1 MPSPTED
8 VHMRK
13 LRMALGALVLALASL
28 PVVAT
33 PAAAVECHDNPGM
46 CCEDPVI
53 LGKPVNVID
62 C

>member
-1 MPSPTED
+1 
-8 VHMRK
+8 MRK